1 MVGNTRWTQGQVH
14 CETGFA
20 SGRIC
25 TNQLWRRTHHQAAA
39 WFALLVSHQLYKIC
53 TPSLSFCTFWC
64 KKCLHQ
70 MLHKLARCQNWKMFV
85 SFLTFYKQPVQ
96 QRCSQKI
103 LQQPS
108 QRRSSAPIL
117 DCSMICSFWHKRRN
131 QPYTAEKTLT
141 EFTLQYDLH
150 YGASQYARVVLQ
162 WQAKARPCAA
172 QFAHW
177 QCHWIA
183 RFVNIKFC
191 ARAVHCNLEGVHPAK
206 AHRA

>member
-39 WFALLVSHQLYKIC
+39 WFALLVSHQLDKIC

-131 QPYTAEKTLT
+131 QPYTVE
-141 EFTLQYDLH
+141 EDFERLQASQVGAACRTSVH
-150 YGASQYARVVLQ
+150 TTAWFAFIGASTFR
-162 WQAKARPCAA
+162 WK
-172 QFAHW
+172 
-177 QCHWIA
+177 
-183 RFVNIKFC
+183 
-191 ARAVHCNLEGVHPAK
+191 
-206 AHRA
+206 